1 MLREKPVTALAI
13 GLTLLVAC
21 ATTTT
26 LQSTW
31 KAPDA
36 QPVSPAGRSIAAVF
50 ITADESLRRSGENAM
65 VADLVSRG
73 AHAFGTYFLLPGD
86 QHLDAET
93 AEARLRAAGANAVVT
108 MRVVGQDQRITYTP
122 GRPVPEFQRGF
133 RPYWGSGWRN
143 VYQPGTLSTD
153 TLVSVETL
161 LYSLP
166 AGQGSQLLWA
176 SSSRTTNPRD
186 VSALASE
193 VANATAT
200 EMVRQ
205 GLVTR

>member
-36 QPVSPAGRSIAAVF
+36 QPVSPAGKSIAAVF

-73 AHAFGTYFLLPGD
+73 ARAFGTYFLLPGD
-86 QHLDAET
+86 QHLDAEI